1 MSEKVDPEYTED
13 SVAPARPTK
22 RQRFKRHCARRWWCW
37 LISFIIFVIV
47 AVIVVIYGIIPPVAQ
62 KALDN
67 TTLNVQ
73 SIRILQPQADK
84 FQLSVTSYITG
95 SSKLA
100 EKATIDPMEVKFYL
114 KDQDPFMYFP
124 LPGVHGGKNV
134 LVEQLNH
141 TTKIMDQKA
150 FASFAGTLMQS
161 ENFDMGIWGKTK
173 IHLGAIKTSVKY
185 REWVNLK
192 GFNKLDGMVI
202 NKYNITTGDY
212 IIVGTVVIPNP
223 TVFTLQVGDVL
234 LDLSLNNA
242 HLGNGILPNLTIIP
256 GLNVYEFKANL
267 TMNNAIKLATAVLS
281 GTSMQVQTTDVQYEG
296 QSIPWLAAPLRNIQ
310 INVPVNTSYVL

>member
-1 MSEKVDPEYTED
+1 MSERVDLESKEN
-13 SVAPARPTK
+13 SVAPAPPTK
-22 RQRFKRHCARRWWCW
+22 GQRFKRHCARRWWCW
-37 LISFIIFVIV
+37 LISFIIFDVV

-62 KALDN
+62 KTLDN
-67 TTLNVQ
+67 TTLNIQ
-73 SIRILQPQADK
+73 SIRILQPRTDQ
-84 FQLSVTSYITG
+84 FQFSVTSYITG

-100 EKATIDPMEVKFYL
+100 QKATIDPMEVEFYL
-114 KDQDPFMYFP
+114 KDQDPFMSLP
-124 LPGVHGGKNV
+124 LPGVHGGDNI

-141 TTKIMDQKA
+141 TTEIKDPKLFGI
-150 FASFAGTLMQS
+150 FAGTLMQS
-161 ENFDMGIWGKTK
+161 DNFDMGIWGKTK

-212 IIVGTVVIPNP
+212 IIVGSVVIPNP

-234 LDLSLNNA
+234 LDLSLNNTR
-242 HLGNGILPNLTIIP
+242 LGNGILPNLTIIP

-267 TMNNAIKLATAVLS
+267 TMNNAVKLAAAVLS
-281 GTSMQVQTTDVQYEG
+281 GTSMQVQATDVQYGG
-296 QSIPWLAAPLRNIQ
+296 QSIPWLAAPLSAVQ